1 MRLFSTLFAGRE
13 SLMTHG
19 NALAAASDNL
29 ANQNTPGFKEQRVEF
44 ADLMADGQGSL
55 YSAPQRTTNGVI
67 AQDAVT
73 LHDKQGALNFTE
85 RELDFAIQGRGHFVV
100 SNGTDTFYTRAG
112 NFQTS
117 STGEIVTASGETL
130 MGFTEASGDQL
141 VALNT
146 KGITAEPAAT
156 TTTAFTGNLST
167 SDPVLDAI
175 PDNPARFIDLNN
187 VSQFSTTARAIDS
200 LGEAH
205 DITYHFFHSD
215 TLEYTVQ
222 AYVDGAE
229 VGQEAGTPVMLASGV
244 LTFGTDGTQGEG
256 VENILTVPAAWGN
269 GAAAG
274 NIAVDFSNFTG
285 FATQSSVR
293 SIVSDG
299 VTPGEVT
306 GVVLSEDGKLNAS
319 LDNGDFV
326 EIGKVA
332 LADFV
337 NLNGLEKKGNNMFR
351 LSGEEGDVTIGQAGT
366 GTLGTTKSGALESS
380 TVDIASQFVDV
391 IRYQRGYQAGSQ
403 IISKMDEIINTTLNL
418 AS

>member
-13 SLMTHG
+13 SLMSHG
-19 NALAAASDNL
+19 TALAAVSDNL
-29 ANQNTPGFKEQRVEF
+29 ANQNTPGFKENRVEF
-44 ADLMADGQGSL
+44 ADLLSDGQGGL
-55 YSAPQRTTNGVI
+55 YSDPNRTTNGVTV
-67 AQDAVT
+67 QDSVT

-112 NFQTS
+112 NFQTDPN
-117 STGEIVTASGETL
+117 GQIVTTSGETL
-130 MGFTEASGDQL
+130 MGFTAESGDQL

-156 TTTAFTGNLST
+156 TTTSFTGNLST
-167 SDPVLDAI
+167 SAPVIAA
-175 PDNPARFIDLNN
+175 PNNPASFTELNDT
-187 VSQFSTTARAIDS
+187 SQFSTTARAIDS
-200 LGEAH
+200 LGETH
-205 DITYHFFHSD
+205 DITYHFFHTD
-215 TLEYTVQ
+215 TLQYTVQ
-222 AYVDGAE
+222 AYVDGSV
-229 VGQEAGTPVMLASGV
+229 VGGEAGTPTLLGQGV
-244 LTFGTDGTQGEG
+244 LNFGIDGTQGEG
-256 VENILTVPAAWGN
+256 TENILALTPAWAN

-299 VTPGEVT
+299 VVPGEVT

-326 EIGKVA
+326 EIGTVA
-332 LADFV
+332 IADFV
-337 NLNGLEKKGNNMFR
+337 NLNGLEKKGNNLYR
-351 LSGEEGDVTIGQAGT
+351 LSGNEGDITVGQAGT